1 MRFFLPFALVATL
14 PALGQYGTFDTKAI
28 AAAKANTTVVVL
40 DDTNT
45 GYNPAITSAVKA
57 DWKFTAATDF
67 INTADLGTQPLDPA
81 KNYLVRILRK
91 DAEKHDAVF
100 LALVAGWKQKK
111 GEALIV
117 ENGAVTNIPAA
128 QELASIMIDPVLI
141 GSTGSAL
148 LNVYVK
154 HLQDY
159 LKNVQSGKIKDKATA
174 DRLYAGRT
182 RLIKEMKLHIARTHL
197 DKTVPDA
204 AKVKETY
211 THEFTIGDEAANT
224 ALAGSSADGAAITD
238 VVITGEHKTKW
249 CFKRVFNART
259 GELLYLRDDA
269 ALFDKKLG
277 FLSEDLR
284 MIEQSR

>member
-1 MRFFLPFALVATL
+1 MRLFFPLALAVAL
-14 PALGQYGTFDTKAI
+14 PATAQYGSFDAKAV

-40 DDTNT
+40 DDANT
-45 GYNPAITSAVKA
+45 SYNPAITGAVKA
-57 DWKFTAATDF
+57 DWKFTGSTDF
-67 INTADLGTQPLDPA
+67 INTADLGTQPVDPT

-111 GEALIV
+111 GEALVV
-117 ENGAVTNIPAA
+117 ENGAVTNIPAT
-128 QELASIMIDPVLI
+128 QELASILIDAQAVS
-141 GSTGSAL
+141 STGSGL
-148 LNVYVK
+148 LNIYVK

-159 LKNVQSGKIKDKATA
+159 LKNVESGKITDKATA

-182 RLIKEMKLHIARTHL
+182 RFIKDMTLHIAKPHL

-204 AKVKETY
+204 AKAKETY
-211 THEFTIGDEAANT
+211 THAFAIEDEGTNVGLAA
-224 ALAGSSADGAAITD
+224 GGADGAAITD
-238 VVITGEHKTKW
+238 VVLTGAYKTRW

-277 FLSEDLR
+277 FLGEDLR